1 MRLPALFQFYFEQQS
16 IENSTRYKALASYS
30 KLKFMHILI
39 DILGPVMHMNRA
51 AQKTDIAMDEL
62 FDTIDSSLE
71 ILNNLKT
78 QRGTFEEKFDK
89 QIEKRQ
95 MKNADDEIY
104 DTEYVLKSE
113 VGEEGNIKYH
123 KLSIKKLRGL
133 DKELTIDEYIDRA
146 KKHYINAIE
155 KDFKERLEGFKEE
168 VRGFVITHEFDLP
181 DEKIRECLKILKIC
195 RIEDI
200 DKAFLQFKDFQK
212 QVKKLNLKTIEERAI
227 WLHKRS
233 ESFNEIT
240 KVFAC
245 ACALPLANAEVERGF
260 SLMNNIKSELRARM
274 TNDLLQAC
282 MLLAKYDDFD
292 FDYAKLGVDI
302 AANWR

>member
-133 DKELTIDEYIDRA
+133 DKDLTID
-146 KKHYINAIE
+146 
-155 KDFKERLEGFKEE
+155 
-168 VRGFVITHEFDLP
+168 
-181 DEKIRECLKILKIC
+181 
-195 RIEDI
+195 
-200 DKAFLQFKDFQK
+200 
-212 QVKKLNLKTIEERAI
+212 
-227 WLHKRS
+227 
-233 ESFNEIT
+233 
-240 KVFAC
+240 
-245 ACALPLANAEVERGF
+245 
-260 SLMNNIKSELRARM
+260 
-274 TNDLLQAC
+274 
-282 MLLAKYDDFD
+282 
-292 FDYAKLGVDI
+292 
-302 AANWR
+302 